1 MLEHVVFSENRL
13 LLVSGDLPTA
23 IIYSLS
29 SARCYSFL
37 TMAPSAMTNYAEIQ
51 EDEIQALRSIYM
63 DDFQEERPKV
73 GAWNVCNNIFL
84 GII

>member
-1 MLEHVVFSENRL
+1 
-13 LLVSGDLPTA
+13 
-23 IIYSLS
+23 
-29 SARCYSFL
+29 
-37 TMAPSAMTNYAEIQ
+37 MAPSAMTNYAEIQ
-51 EDEIQALRSIYM
+51 EDEIEALRSIYM